1 MSRTKTVQRLVL
13 AYLLAPL
20 PYLALGLFYDLLIEL
35 FAIVNFF
42 GSNVRGWAYS
52 ISGGIYMQFVY
63 LWNLVLV
70 VPASIY
76 FIRRRQSGFTWS
88 IALAFIVAVL
98 TYWTTN
104 LLTPGGK
111 QFHPELFEFSG
122 HWHQPCM
129 QRVGFSGGSQFDP
142 MAQISKRGLR
152 VTYNDRSSY
161 AAAVP
166 A

>member
-111 QFHPELFEFSG
+111 QFHPELFEFFWPLAPAMYATG
-122 HWHQPCM
+122 WIFWRIAIRPH
-129 QRVGFSGGSQFDP
+129 GANLEAGSEGDVQ
-142 MAQISKRGLR
+142 
-152 VTYNDRSSY
+152 
-161 AAAVP
+161 
-166 A
+166 